1 MCDTSSARRT
11 ARRRARRGSW
21 GGEVDPEA
29 DYIGICGLKWELK
42 SNGNYS
48 KQFVVKWNTRE
59 DDRVEGDEDFWLKLT
74 DPEVLRPGKNA
85 WQSHGGSHHV
95 PLTIKFRLT
104 IRDDD

>member
-1 MCDTSSARRT
+1 MRYKLCTEDGT
-11 ARRRARRGSW
+11 AKGAPWSW

-74 DPEVLRPGKNA
+74 DPEVLRPGKSA